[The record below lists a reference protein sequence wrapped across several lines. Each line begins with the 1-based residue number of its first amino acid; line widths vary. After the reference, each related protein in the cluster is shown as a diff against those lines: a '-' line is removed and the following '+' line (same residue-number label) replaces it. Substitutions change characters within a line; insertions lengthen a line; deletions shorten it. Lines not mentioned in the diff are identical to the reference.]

1 MRITF
6 DDHRPIFLQIKE
18 MIEDD
23 IVNGELKEGEQ
34 VPSTN
39 QLVAHYKINPATVLK
54 GFNQLVD
61 ANILYK
67 KRGVGMFVAE
77 GAYQKLRENRKQS
90 FKDEFVG
97 RMLEEAQRLGISA
110 EEVKNMIDTME
121 GGNGNVSN

>member
-1 MRITF
+1 
-6 DDHRPIFLQIKE
+6 

>member
-1 MRITF
+1 MRTSL
-6 DDHRPIFLQIKE
+6 DENKPIFQQIRE

-61 ANILYK
+61 AGILYK

-77 GAYQKLRENRKQS
+77 GAYQTLRETRKQVFQEQYVWS
-90 FKDEFVG
+90 
-97 RMLEEAQRLGISA
+97 MLQEADKLGITV
-110 EEVKNMIDTME
+110 EEVQKMINIMKGRDQE
-121 GGNGNVSN
+121 